1 MIAALAVFAAAFI
14 LDLSC
19 LYPAIAPRD
28 SADMASAAM
37 TLGVAHPPGYP
48 LYSVLGRFWLAVF
61 PWGNAAYRLNVLSAL
76 AAAGAAALLFVL
88 VRRRA
93 GFWGGA
99 AAAAL
104 WALSAPLWKFALL
117 EEKYSLHALFA
128 AALLVLAEG
137 ERETVFARARLS
149 GLLLGLGLVNHQ
161 SLLFWIPC
169 VAWLWSAEAAR
180 SAAKPLDLARA
191 AAAPL
196 AAGLAL
202 YAFLWIRLGAL
213 GPALATALRARY
225 GAGTLFGGFAR
236 PLTPETAGELI
247 AYAAKG
253 AAESVGWATAAA
265 AVLGL
270 ALAWKA
276 DRTRAKAWLF
286 GAILAG
292 PVFIVLTK
300 FDPSNWVARSVLEPA
315 FLLPALVAAAFAGEA
330 VGALS
335 RRASLAGAAAAI
347 LLPAAAIAPLS
358 APAAR
363 APLQEHRDDFLA
375 YDYVRDLR
383 RAAPPGGALLAAGD
397 TASFGLRW
405 LALAAPEPKPRDV
418 AAARL
423 VDANRWLAERA
434 GRPDVFVTGLGL
446 DDLRALGLPSTGR
459 PLAPEGL
466 VARIGTRPPAPAP
479 LSVLR
484 RPRAWARDESYARDV
499 KLSYAFASWLSA
511 RLLEAQG
518 VTPPETL
525 DLAAASDDP
534 EDYRLQ

>member
-1 MIAALAVFAAAFI
+1 MTAVLAVFAAAFS
-14 LDLSC
+14 LYLGC

-48 LYSVLGRFWLAVF
+48 LYSLLGRAWLELL

-76 AAAGAAALLFVL
+76 AGAAAAAVLFAL

-93 GFWGGA
+93 GVLGGLT
-99 AAAAL
+99 AAAL

-117 EEKYSLHALFA
+117 EEKYALHALFA
-128 AALLVLAEG
+128 VLLLALAEG
-137 ERETVFARARLS
+137 DRESVFRRARLS

-169 VAWLWSAEAAR
+169 VAWLWRAEAAR
-180 SAAKPLDLARA
+180 RGVAASRLASEA
-191 AAAPL
+191 AGPL

-213 GPALATALRARY
+213 EPALATVLRARY

-236 PLTPETAGELI
+236 PLTPETGGELL
-247 AYAAKG
+247 AYAARG
-253 AAESVGWATAAA
+253 TAEAVGWGTAAA
-265 AVLGL
+265 AIAGI
-270 ALAWKA
+270 ALAW
-276 DRTRAKAWLF
+276 RTERFRTAAWLM
-286 GAILAG
+286 GAALTG
-292 PVFIVLTK
+292 PVFLVLTR

-315 FLLPALVAAAFAGEA
+315 FLLPAMILAAFAGEA

-335 RRASLAGAAAAI
+335 RRSAALGAAAA
-347 LLPAAAIAPLS
+347 LALPAAAL
-358 APAAR
+358 AAR
-363 APLQEHRDDFLA
+363 APLPEHRDDFLA

-383 RAAPPGGALLAAGD
+383 RSVPPGGALLAAGD

-405 LALAAPEPKPRDV
+405 LSLASPEARPREV
-418 AAARL
+418 AASRL
-423 VDANRWLAERA
+423 VDANAWLAARS
-434 GRPDVFVTGLGL
+434 GRTDVFATGLGL
-446 DDLRALGLPSTGR
+446 EDLRALGLPSRER

-466 VARIGTRPPAPAP
+466 VARVGARPPAPAP

-484 RPRAWARDESYARDV
+484 RPRAWARDESYARDA
-499 KLSYAFASWLSA
+499 KLSYAFSSWASA

-518 VTPPETL
+518 LTPPETL
-525 DLAAASDDP
+525 DLAAAADDP

>member
-1 MIAALAVFAAAFI
+1 VIGTLAVFAAAFV

-28 SADMASAAM
+28 SADMAAAAM

-48 LYSVLGRFWLAVF
+48 LYSVLGRLWLAVF
-61 PWGNAAYRLNVLSAL
+61 PLGNEAYRLNVLSAL
-76 AAAGAAALLFVL
+76 AAAAAAALLFVL

-93 GFWGGA
+93 GSCGGL

-104 WALSAPLWKFALL
+104 WATSAPLWKFALL
-117 EEKYSLHALFA
+117 EEKYSLHAAFA

-137 ERETVFARARLS
+137 ERETAFGRARLS

-169 VAWLWSAEAAR
+169 VAWLWRAEAAR
-180 SAAKPLDLARA
+180 TGAKPGELAAA

-202 YAFLWIRLGAL
+202 YAFLWIRLGSL

-225 GAGTLFGGFAR
+225 GAGVLFGGFAR
-236 PLTPETAGELI
+236 PLTPETAGELV

-253 AAESVGWATAAA
+253 TAEAVGWGTAIVALIGAA
-265 AVLGL
+265 F
-270 ALAWKA
+270 AWKT
-276 DRTRAKAWLF
+276 DGIRAKAWLL

-292 PVFIVLTK
+292 PVFIALTK

-330 VGALS
+330 VGVLARRGTAL
-335 RRASLAGAAAAI
+335 GAAAAI
-347 LLPAAAIAPLS
+347 LLPAAAL
-358 APAAR
+358 AAR
-363 APLQEHRDDFLA
+363 APLPEHRDDFLA

-383 RAAPPGGALLAAGD
+383 RAVPPGGSLLAGGD
-397 TASFGLRW
+397 TATFGLRW
-405 LALAAPEPKPRDV
+405 LALAAPEGKPRDV
-418 AAARL
+418 AAVRL
-423 VDANRWLAERA
+423 VEAGRWLAERA
-434 GRPDVFVTGLGL
+434 GRADVFVTGLGL
-446 DDLRALGLPSTGR
+446 DDLRALGLPSRER

-466 VARIGTRPPAPAP
+466 VARVGARPPAPEP

-484 RPRAWARDESYARDV
+484 RPRAWERDESYARDE
-499 KLSYAFASWLSA
+499 KLAYAFASWLSA
-511 RLLEAQG
+511 RLLESQG
-518 VTPPETL
+518 LTPPETL
-525 DLAAASDDP
+525 DLAAAADDP